1 MGILEIAD
9 SSSYLFTEKSNSNS
23 YEEVFNSAL
32 KAETSSNPKDGGIGL
47 KNITDMACAGCT
59 SCGTEAKGVSGCKS
73 NGCSTGGCNRLNT
86 YDWLSA
92 NDIQD
97 SNKFEFVE
105 VSFKNGS
112 RKEFFHNPPYTHAIT
127 GDHVVVDTG
136 NGNGFDIGRITLSG
150 ELVRLQMKK
159 KRSNPDRIKNKVMRV
174 ANERDLER
182 LEEARQKEKDTMIRA
197 RVLTRTLEL
206 NMKVGDVEYQAD
218 GKKATFFYTAD
229 GRVDFRELIRHYAKE
244 FRVKIEMR
252 QIGIRQESARIGG
265 LGSCGREL
273 CCSTW
278 LTNFKSVNTTAARYQ
293 NLAIN
298 QAKLSGQCGRLK
310 CCLNF
315 ELDAYMDAFAKF
327 PKRAE
332 KLRAQSGTANLFK
345 TDIFKQIMFYSM
357 TVENGRR
364 LTFALDIPS
373 VNKILEM
380 NKKGDAPVD
389 FTSLQFVAET
399 PADEEDFDFD
409 ASDLTGVIELPAE
422 KRRKKKRPNRNRNNR
437 NRNSKPQNR
446 GGKPGDNRKPA
457 DKNKP
462 KGNNQKSGGQNKSGG
477 QQKSGPKSPQAKG
490 KQGGNN
496 PRNEKGGNKPINKN
510 RNRNRNNKN
519 RNNRNKK

>member
-1 MGILEIAD
+1 
-9 SSSYLFTEKSNSNS
+9 
-23 YEEVFNSAL
+23 
-32 KAETSSNPKDGGIGL
+32 
-47 KNITDMACAGCT
+47 
-59 SCGTEAKGVSGCKS
+59 
-73 NGCSTGGCNRLNT
+73 
-86 YDWLSA
+86 
-92 NDIQD
+92 
-97 SNKFEFVE
+97 
-105 VSFKNGS
+105 
-112 RKEFFHNPPYTHAIT
+112 
-127 GDHVVVDTG
+127 
-136 NGNGFDIGRITLSG
+136 
-150 ELVRLQMKK
+150 
-159 KRSNPDRIKNKVMRV
+159 
-174 ANERDLER
+174 
-182 LEEARQKEKDTMIRA
+182 MIRA
-197 RVLTRTLEL
+197 RVLARTLEL

-327 PKRAE
+327 PKKAE
-332 KLRAQSGTANLFK
+332 KLRAQSGTATLFK
-345 TDIFKQIMFYSM
+345 TDIFKQIMFYSL

-380 NKKGDAPVD
+380 NRNGDAPVD

-399 PADEEDFDFD
+399 PADEDEFDFD
-409 ASDLTGVIELPAE
+409 TSDLTGVIELPAE
-422 KRRKKKRPNRNRNNR
+422 KKRKKKRPNRNRNNK
-437 NRNSKPQNR
+437 NRNGKPQNR
-446 GGKPGDNRKPA
+446 GGKSGGNRKPS

-462 KGNNQKSGGQNKSGG
+462 KGNNQRSGGQGKGG
-477 QQKSGPKSPQAKG
+477 QQKGGQKSPQAKA
-490 KQGGNN
+490 KQGG
-496 PRNEKGGNKPINKN
+496 PKNEKGGNKPSNKN
-510 RNRNRNNKN
+510 RNRNKN
-519 RNNRNKK
+519 RNNNRNKKK

>member
-1 MGILEIAD
+1 MGC
-9 SSSYLFTEKSNSNS
+9 SS
-23 YEEVFNSAL
+23 
-32 KAETSSNPKDGGIGL
+32 G
-47 KNITDMACAGCT
+47 GCT
-59 SCGTEAKGVSGCKS
+59 SCGTSSGDKAGGCNS

-92 NDIQD
+92 NDIRD
-97 SNKFEFVE
+97 SEKFDIIE
-105 VSFKNGS
+105 VSFKNGA
-112 RKEFFHNPPYTHAIT
+112 RKDFFHNPPYTHAST
-127 GDHVVVDTG
+127 GDSVVVDTG
-136 NGNGFDIGRITLSG
+136 NGNGFDIGKVSLSG

-159 KRSNPDRIKNKVMRV
+159 KRSNPERVTNKVIRV
-174 ANERDLER
+174 ANERDMER
-182 LEEARQKEKDTMIRA
+182 LFEAREKEKKSMIRA
-197 RVLTRTLEL
+197 RVIARTLEL

-229 GRVDFRELIRHYAKE
+229 GRVDFRELIRHFAKE

-327 PKRAE
+327 PKKAE
-332 KLRAQSGTANLFK
+332 KLRAQSGTATLFK
-345 TDIFKQIMFYSM
+345 TDIFKQIMYYM
-357 TVENGRR
+357 MQVEGGRR

-373 VNKILEM
+373 VNKILDM
-380 NKKGDAPVD
+380 NKQGDAPVD

-399 PADEEDFDFD
+399 VAEEEEFDFD
-409 ASDLTGVIELPAE
+409 TSDLTGVIELPAE
-422 KRRKKKRPNRNRNNR
+422 KRKKKRPNRNRNG
-437 NRNSKPQNR
+437 KPQNR
-446 GGKPGDNRKPA
+446 GTRQGGNRKPS

-462 KGNNQKSGGQNKSGG
+462 RGNKPKPGGPRKSNQPKSGQAKGG
-477 QQKSGPKSPQAKG
+477 QKPPQAKG
-490 KQGGNN
+490 KPTGGPKNK
-496 PRNEKGGNKPINKN
+496 NEKGGNKPPNN
-510 RNRNRNNKN
+510 NRNRNNN
-519 RNNRNKK
+519 RNNRNNNNNQKK

>member
-1 MGILEIAD
+1 MGC
-9 SSSYLFTEKSNSNS
+9 SS
-23 YEEVFNSAL
+23 
-32 KAETSSNPKDGGIGL
+32 G
-47 KNITDMACAGCT
+47 GCT
-59 SCGTEAKGVSGCKS
+59 SCGTSSGDKSVGGCNS

-92 NDIQD
+92 NEIRDSEKFDII
-97 SNKFEFVE
+97 E
-105 VSFKNGS
+105 VSFKNGA
-112 RKEFFHNPPYTHAIT
+112 RKDFFHNPPYTHAVT
-127 GDHVVVDTG
+127 GDSVVVDTG
-136 NGNGFDIGRITLSG
+136 NGNGFDIGKVTLSG

-159 KRSNPDRIKNKVMRV
+159 KRSNPERVSNKVIRV
-174 ANERDLER
+174 ANERDMER
-182 LEEARQKEKDTMIRA
+182 LFEAREKEKKSMIRA
-197 RVLTRTLEL
+197 RVIARTLEL

-315 ELDAYMDAFAKF
+315 ELDAYMDAFANF
-327 PKRAE
+327 PKKAE
-332 KLRAQSGTANLFK
+332 KLRAQSGTATLFK
-345 TDIFKQIMFYSM
+345 TDIFKQIMYYM
-357 TVENGRR
+357 MQVEGGRR

-373 VNKILEM
+373 VNKILDM
-380 NKKGDAPVD
+380 NKRGDAPVD

-399 PADEEDFDFD
+399 VADEEEFDFD
-409 ASDLTGVIELPAE
+409 TSDLTGVIELPAE
-422 KRRKKKRPNRNRNNR
+422 KRRKKRPNKNRNKNR
-437 NRNSKPQNR
+437 NGKPQNR
-446 GGKPGDNRKPA
+446 GGKPGGNRKPS

-462 KGNNQKSGGQNKSGG
+462 RGNKPKSGAPKKSNQPKSGQG
-477 QQKSGPKSPQAKG
+477 KGGPKPPQGKGKPNSGPK
-490 KQGGNN
+490 
-496 PRNEKGGNKPINKN
+496 NEKGGNKPSNNN
-510 RNRNRNNKN
+510 RNRNRNKN
-519 RNNRNKK
+519 RNNRNNNNNNNQKK

>member
-1 MGILEIAD
+1 MGC
-9 SSSYLFTEKSNSNS
+9 SS
-23 YEEVFNSAL
+23 
-32 KAETSSNPKDGGIGL
+32 G
-47 KNITDMACAGCT
+47 GCT
-59 SCGTEAKGVSGCKS
+59 SCGTSSGDKSVGGCNS

-92 NDIQD
+92 NEIRDSEKFDII
-97 SNKFEFVE
+97 E
-105 VSFKNGS
+105 VSFKNGA
-112 RKEFFHNPPYTHAIT
+112 RKDFFHNPPYTHAVT
-127 GDHVVVDTG
+127 GDSVVVDTG
-136 NGNGFDIGRITLSG
+136 NGNGFDIGKVTLSG

-159 KRSNPDRIKNKVMRV
+159 KRSNPERVSNKVIRV
-174 ANERDLER
+174 ANERDMER
-182 LEEARQKEKDTMIRA
+182 LFEAREKEKKSMIRA
-197 RVLTRTLEL
+197 RVIARTLEL

-315 ELDAYMDAFAKF
+315 ELDAYMDAFANF
-327 PKRAE
+327 PKKAE
-332 KLRAQSGTANLFK
+332 KLRAQSGTATLFK
-345 TDIFKQIMFYSM
+345 TDIFKQIMYYM
-357 TVENGRR
+357 MQVEGGRR

-373 VNKILEM
+373 VNKILDM
-380 NKKGDAPVD
+380 NKRGDAPVD

-399 PADEEDFDFD
+399 VADEEEFDFD
-409 ASDLTGVIELPAE
+409 TSDLTGVIELPAE
-422 KRRKKKRPNRNRNNR
+422 KRRKKRPNKNRNKNR
-437 NRNSKPQNR
+437 NGKPQNR
-446 GGKPGDNRKPA
+446 GGKPGGNRKPS
-457 DKNKP
+457 DKNNPRGNKP
-462 KGNNQKSGGQNKSGG
+462 KSGGSKKSNQPKSGQAKGG
-477 QQKSGPKSPQAKG
+477 PKPPQGKGKPNSGPK
-490 KQGGNN
+490 
-496 PRNEKGGNKPINKN
+496 NEKGGNKPSNNN
-510 RNRNRNNKN
+510 RNRNRNKNRTN
-519 RNNRNKK
+519 RNNNNNQKK